1 MEVVVCMCAYTT
13 CASVEDKGQ
22 LAGLSSIF
30 HFLDPRNWTVVTRLG
45 RKDLTHLDDQA
56 SFISVVANTLTQGRK
71 GITLFKIPGHLSHL
85 EEPRQ
90 EPKAS
95 TSHLLLRTNKK
106 ISVCLFAAYP
116 LLALFNPTQSKVQSL
131 PFAITIQNN
140 PPRTCLKANMI

>member
-1 MEVVVCMCAYTT
+1 M
-13 CASVEDKGQ
+13 
-22 LAGLSSIF
+22 
-30 HFLDPRNWTVVTRLG
+30 VTRLG

-116 LLALFNPTQSKVQSL
+116 LLAFECRLDISVTF
-131 PFAITIQNN
+131 
-140 PPRTCLKANMI
+140 RLKLLNAPIK